1 MDDFEDTAAELL
13 AKFRR
18 LWQLRDPAV
27 TFEIVAPD
35 VVARWSGSG
44 VVRGDEYPER
54 WRSLVIETFD
64 DLEFEITGHAAEDPF
79 LFISWHVRATLG
91 SEAAEGDGVDRFHIR
106 GNRVDEVLVIFDTAP
121 MAELLSR
128 GSATPHQRA

>member
-1 MDDFEDTAAELL
+1 MDDFEETAAELL
-13 AKFRR
+13 ATFRR
-18 LWQLRDPAV
+18 LWDVRDPAI
-27 TFEIVAPD
+27 TLEIVAPD

-54 WRSLVIETFD
+54 WRSLVLETFD
-64 DLEFEITGHAAEDPF
+64 DLEFEITGHAAEEPF

-106 GNRVDEVLVIFDTAP
+106 GDRADEVLVIFDTAP

-128 GSATPHQRA
+128 GSATRHQRA

>member
-1 MDDFEDTAAELL
+1 MGDFGTTAAELL

-18 LWQLRDPAV
+18 LWDVRDPAM
-27 TFEIVAPD
+27 TLEIVAPD

-44 VVRGDEYPER
+44 IVRGDEYPER
-54 WRSLVIETFD
+54 WRSLVLETFD

-91 SEAAEGDGVDRFHIR
+91 DQAAEGDGVDRFHIR
-106 GNRVDEVLVIFDTAP
+106 GDRVDEVLVVFDTAP
-121 MAELLSR
+121 MADLLSR
-128 GSATPHQRA
+128 GSATWHPHA